1 MYLFIHLQLY
11 IEMHY
16 NYTTSKDSKFLY
28 MECET
33 NGWQNGLKHS
43 SLLLGSLCNFELA
56 NLNET
61 CSDFALLLK
70 SHCFQ
75 RLAKT

>member
-1 MYLFIHLQLY
+1 MYLYIHLQLY

-16 NYTTSKDSKFLY
+16 NYTTSKASNFLY
-28 MECET
+28 VECET
-33 NGWQNGLKHS
+33 KGWQNGLKHS
-43 SLLLGSLCNFELA
+43 SLLLGSLCDFELA
-56 NLNET
+56 NLNKT